1 MNVVGTNL
9 QSWGFPPEDLS
20 LKYGGEN
27 NTDFRTTSAMLILTT
42 KYIIFENWSGYG
54 FSDTGRLILLPH
66 DSYT

>member
-20 LKYGGEN
+20 LKYRE
-27 NTDFRTTSAMLILTT
+27 RIILILEPHLLA
-42 KYIIFENWSGYG
+42 YFDYQIHIFENWSSAG